1 MLVFSRSIGE
11 RTGNLEVNQAQFR
24 ELEMARNMS
33 AQSVAD
39 FIARARFGE
48 NGHLDAVN
56 AVDDIRRMYRAYDQT
71 VLAQFEPNHRIHPVQ
86 RPDAIVTLCPPGRVS
101 V

>member
-48 NGHLDAVN
+48 NGHWT
-56 AVDDIRRMYRAYDQT
+56 R
-71 VLAQFEPNHRIHPVQ
+71 
-86 RPDAIVTLCPPGRVS
+86 
-101 V
+101 

>member
-11 RTGNLEVNQAQFR
+11 RTGNLEVNRAQFR

-33 AQSVAD
+33 AQAVAD

-48 NGHLDAVN
+48 NGHWTQSTPSTTSAACIALM
-56 AVDDIRRMYRAYDQT
+56 IRLCWRSSNR
-71 VLAQFEPNHRIHPVQ
+71 
-86 RPDAIVTLCPPGRVS
+86 TLSSPCLTT
-101 V
+101 

>member
-33 AQSVAD
+33 AQAVAD
-39 FIARARFGE
+39 FIARARFGD

-56 AVDDIRRMYRAYDQT
+56 AVARA
-71 VLAQFEPNHRIHPVQ
+71 
-86 RPDAIVTLCPPGRVS
+86 GS
-101 V
+101 

>member
-11 RTGNLEVNQAQFR
+11 RTGNLEVNRAQFR
-24 ELEMARNMS
+24 ELEVARNMS
-33 AQSVAD
+33 ACAVAD

-48 NGHLDAVN
+48 HGHLDAVN

-71 VLAQFEPNHRIHPVQ
+71 VLAQFRAKYRVHLVQ
-86 RPDAIVTLCPPGRVS
+86 
-101 V
+101 